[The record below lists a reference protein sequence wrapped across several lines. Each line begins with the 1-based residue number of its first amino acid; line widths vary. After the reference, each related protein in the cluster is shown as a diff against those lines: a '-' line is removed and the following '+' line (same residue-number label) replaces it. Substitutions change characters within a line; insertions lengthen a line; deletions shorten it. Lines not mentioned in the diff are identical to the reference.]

1 MSGWPKCPRCNTSLF
16 MRWDV
21 LLRVSYI
28 YCYACSWNQYP
39 EEPDI
44 FLKEVIEEKEKILG
58 EDNGNGRRRI
68 LFWKI
73 QCEICQKEYLSRS
86 AKRTVCNRRVCVTEK
101 ARRLQKHYRLEALK
115 YKRACA

>member
-1 MSGWPKCPRCNTSLF
+1 MSGRPKCPRCNTSLF

-44 FLKEVIEEKEKILG
+44 FLKEVIEEKEK
-58 EDNGNGRRRI
+58 
-68 LFWKI
+68 
-73 QCEICQKEYLSRS
+73 
-86 AKRTVCNRRVCVTEK
+86 
-101 ARRLQKHYRLEALK
+101 
-115 YKRACA
+115 